1 MIQLIDYGAG
11 NLTSVRKALSYLD
24 AVFETPQVPA
34 DLGHATAIIVPGVG
48 NFEATTAL
56 DGVWRQG
63 IANEVDRGTPLLGI
77 CLGLQW
83 LFSGSDEAPDV
94 PGFGAID
101 GCCRLLEQEA
111 GDPSVVGTYKVPH
124 VGWNSL
130 HRQRDSWILE
140 GVNEGNQVYF
150 THSFAAPITTECVGA
165 TRYGIDF
172 ASVVEQDQL
181 VGVQFHPEK
190 SGDVGLRILK
200 NFLNRINAS

>member
-1 MIQLIDYGAG
+1 MYSF
-11 NLTSVRKALSYLD
+11 T
-24 AVFETPQVPA
+24 
-34 DLGHATAIIVPGVG
+34 
-48 NFEATTAL
+48 
-56 DGVWRQG
+56 
-63 IANEVDRGTPLLGI
+63 
-77 CLGLQW
+77 
-83 LFSGSDEAPDV
+83 
-94 PGFGAID
+94 
-101 GCCRLLEQEA
+101 RLLEQEA

>member
-1 MIQLIDYGAG
+1 MIELIDYGAG

-24 AVFETPQVPA
+24 AVFETPEAPA
-34 DLGHATAIIVPGVG
+34 DLSHATAIIVPGVG

-56 DGVWRQG
+56 DAAWRQA
-63 IANEVDRGTPLLGI
+63 IAKAIERGTPLLGI

-94 PGFGAID
+94 PGFGAIN
-101 GCCRLLEQEA
+101 GCCRVLEQEA
-111 GDPSVVGTYKVPH
+111 EDTSVVGTYKVPH

-130 HRQRDSWILE
+130 YRQRDSWILE
-140 GVNEGNQVYF
+140 GVKEGNQVYF

-165 TRYGIDF
+165 TRYGMDF
-172 ASVVEQDQL
+172 ASVVERDRL

-200 NFLNRINAS
+200 NFLNRMNAS

>member
-1 MIQLIDYGAG
+1 MIELIDYGAG

-24 AVFETPQVPA
+24 AVFQTPEVPE
-34 DLGHATAIIVPGVG
+34 DLSQATAIIVPGVG

-56 DGVWRQG
+56 DSAWRQA
-63 IANEVDRGTPLLGI
+63 IAKAIERGTPLLGI

-83 LFSGSDEAPDV
+83 LFNGSDEAPDV
-94 PGFGAID
+94 PGFGAIN
-101 GCCRLLEQEA
+101 GCCRLLEQEVE
-111 GDPSVVGTYKVPH
+111 DTSVVGTYKVPH

-140 GVNEGNQVYF
+140 GVNEGDQVYF

-165 TRYGIDF
+165 TRYGMDF
-172 ASVVEQDQL
+172 ASVVERDRL

-200 NFLNRINAS
+200 NFLNRINAL